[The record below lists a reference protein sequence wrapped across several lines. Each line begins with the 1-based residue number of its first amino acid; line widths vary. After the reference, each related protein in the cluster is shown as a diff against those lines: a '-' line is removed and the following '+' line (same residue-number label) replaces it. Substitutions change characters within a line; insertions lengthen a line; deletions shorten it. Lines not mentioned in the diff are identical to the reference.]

1 MFSILITL
9 GASLAVVGLLLGAL
23 HLVGARR
30 VEALFR
36 RPPTAPKPPRP
47 DHYYKPYWRQ

>member
-9 GASLAVVGLLLGAL
+9 GATLAVVALLLGGL
-23 HLVGARR
+23 HLFGAQR

-36 RPPTAPKPPRP
+36 HPPKTPKPPRP